1 MKKQQGGTVL
11 GFVIGLLVG
20 LGVALAVAVYV
31 TKVPIPLVDRGF
43 GGKAEKDAQEQ
54 ERNKDWN
61 PNAGL
66 ASKSVPAPQPA
77 EAPLAAPESAPIPAA
92 APVAE
97 PGKPVPATTP
107 AARPA
112 ARDPMGDL
120 IKSREGESAPAADA
134 DPYNYFVQAG
144 AFQSPAEAETQR
156 AKLAMLGFDPRVSE
170 REQAGQLV
178 HRVRLGP
185 WRSKAEAERIQQQLT
200 AQGIKVALIR
210 VQR

>member
-1 MKKQQGGTVL
+1 MKNQQGGTGL
-11 GFVIGLLVG
+11 GFVVGLLVG
-20 LGVALAVAVYV
+20 LGIALAVAVYV
-31 TKVPIPLVDRGF
+31 TKVPTPFVDRGF
-43 GGKAEKDAQEQ
+43 GNKAEKDAQEQ

-66 ASKSVPAPQPA
+66 ASKNLPTPRPAEELAPAPQ
-77 EAPLAAPESAPIPAA
+77 AAPAVSA
-92 APVAE
+92 VE
-97 PGKPVPATTP
+97 PGKPAPVP

-112 ARDPMGDL
+112 EKDSMAEL
-120 IKSREGESAPAADA
+120 IQSREATASPAPEV
-134 DPYNYFVQAG
+134 DPYLYFVQAG

-156 AKLAMLGFDPRVSE
+156 AKLAMLGLDPRVSE

-185 WRSKAEAERIQQQLT
+185 FRSKAEAERIQQQLT